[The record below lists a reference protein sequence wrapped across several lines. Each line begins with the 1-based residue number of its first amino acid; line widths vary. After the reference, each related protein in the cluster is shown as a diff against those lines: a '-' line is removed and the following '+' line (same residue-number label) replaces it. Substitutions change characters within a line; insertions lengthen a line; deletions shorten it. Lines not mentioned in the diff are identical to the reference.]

1 MTLSK
6 KKFYDMQFRFKDT
19 KTTEYLIEADTEEEA
34 IKILDEIWWTKQKSI
49 NEYREKKKVIESNK
63 IWIEFEIKK
72 PTE

>member
-1 MTLSK
+1 
-6 KKFYDMQFRFKDT
+6 MQFRFKDT
-19 KTTEYLIEADTEEEA
+19 TTTEYLIEADTEEEA

-72 PTE
+72 NHRN

>member
-1 MTLSK
+1 
-6 KKFYDMQFRFKDT
+6 MQFRFKDT
-19 KTTEYLIEADTEEEA
+19 TTTEYLIEADTEEEA

-63 IWIEFEIKK
+63 IWIEFEKKK

>member
-1 MTLSK
+1 
-6 KKFYDMQFRFKDT
+6 MQFRFKDT
-19 KTTEYLIEADTEEEA
+19 TTTEYLIEADTEEEA

>member
-1 MTLSK
+1 
-6 KKFYDMQFRFKDT
+6 MQFRFKDT
-19 KTTEYLIEADTEEEA
+19 TTTEYLIEADTEEEA
-34 IKILDEIWWTKQKSI
+34 IKILDDIWWTKQKSI

>member
-1 MTLSK
+1 
-6 KKFYDMQFRFKDT
+6 MQFRFKDT
-19 KTTEYLIEADTEEEA
+19 TTTEYLIEADTEEEA

-49 NEYREKKKVIESNK
+49 SEYREKKKVIESNK

>member
-1 MTLSK
+1 
-6 KKFYDMQFRFKDT
+6 MQFRFKDT
-19 KTTEYLIEADTEEEA
+19 TTTEYLIEADTEEEA

-63 IWIEFEIKK
+63 VWIEFEIKK

>member
-1 MTLSK
+1 LTVSK

-19 KTTEYLIEADTEEEA
+19 TTTEYLIEADTEEEA